1 MDFNQMKDEIMQD
14 VNDMFT
20 ADDIEGNKGIAALAT
35 IPILFWLPLVA
46 AKESAF
52 AKFYANQGLILL
64 VTNIVLNVASSII
77 SLIPFL
83 GWLIGVLIGLVQFAA
98 FLFLLVSALQ
108 GKARYLPFVGKLF
121 VAFK

>member
-35 IPILFWLPLVA
+35 IPFLFWLPLVA

-83 GWLIGVLIGLVQFAA
+83 GWLIGVLIGLVQLAA

>member
-64 VTNIVLNVASSII
+64 ITNIVLNIASSII
-77 SLIPFL
+77 GLIPFL
-83 GWLIGVLIGLVQFAA
+83 GWLIGLLIGLVQIAA

>member
-1 MDFNQMKDEIMQD
+1 MDFNEMMQD
-14 VNDMFT
+14 VSDMFSPE
-20 ADDIEGNKGIAALAT
+20 DIEANKALAAVAT
-35 IPILFWLPLVA
+35 IPILFWVPLVA
-46 AKESAF
+46 AKDSGF

-64 VTNIVLNVASSII
+64 IAGFVLGIVGGVL

-83 GWLIGVLIGLVQFAA
+83 GVLLSAVINLVDFAA

>member
-35 IPILFWLPLVA
+35 IPILFWLPLIA

-64 VTNIVLNVASSII
+64 VTNIVLNVASTII
-77 SLIPFL
+77 ALIPFL
-83 GWLIGVLIGLVQFAA
+83 GWLIGALIGLVQIAA

>member
-1 MDFNQMKDEIMQD
+1 MDFNQMKVEIMQD

>member
-35 IPILFWLPLVA
+35 IPFLFWLPLVA

>member
-1 MDFNQMKDEIMQD
+1 MDFNQMKDEMMQD

-46 AKESAF
+46 AKESEF

-64 VTNIVLNVASSII
+64 VACIVLNIASTII
-77 SLIPFL
+77 GFIPIL
-83 GWLIGVLIGLVQFAA
+83 GWLVSFLIGLVELAA

>member
-64 VTNIVLNVASSII
+64 ITNIVLNVASSII

-98 FLFLLVSALQ
+98 FLFLIVSALQ